1 MNGRLARIETMDCK
15 TCDAKVRYDIHN
27 SVSFTDAWRK
37 MQEICVC
44 EE

>member
-1 MNGRLARIETMDCK
+1 MQTMDCK
-15 TCDAKVRYDIHN
+15 TCDAKVRYDIHS

-37 MQEICVC
+37 MQVICVC